1 MTINKYQKRENFLLL
16 SPVLSLLFF
25 LTSCQK
31 QPIITFG
38 QTYNGDNGSA
48 NIVVV
53 DSAKVAMSTVR
64 VDSTATAGTG
74 YLQVGQYKDD
84 YFGTITSRAFM
95 QVAPPSLPKITAF
108 DGYDSLYMI
117 LLFKKG
123 SPFYGDSTSS
133 LTINVNQVNELYELN
148 DELQQRAFYSNWSF
162 GIDPTPL
169 GTTSVKMYPSIPYST
184 QSFGDTVKVKLNTAL
199 GAQLFNMIYNNS
211 DTITK
216 TANWLA
222 WFHGLCISATPT
234 SGPGAI
240 YGFKDSAIMR
250 IYYHEVGT
258 TTSIKNIDFG
268 IVNKSFQ
275 FNNITT
281 DRKTSPLANL
291 IAPDSNLRVQV
302 PPATPSD
309 TLGHAGYVQSATG
322 LNVKL
327 TFPTLNGIAH
337 RPDYLS
343 VVRAI
348 LTVHPAGPSFS
359 TTWTLPPQ
367 LSIAN
372 TDLYNQI
379 GTPVP
384 SSTTGAAQSGNL
396 VVNYA
401 IPQNTEYSY
410 DVTNFIKTQIVNVG
424 VGAADRG
431 LMLSVPSPNNV
442 NSFARAVLADG
453 TAPTTQKVT
462 LSVYYLSLYPHN

>member
-1 MTINKYQKRENFLLL
+1 MTINKYQKREKFLLL
-16 SPVLSLLFF
+16 SPVLFIFF

-31 QPIITFG
+31 QPIVTFG

-53 DSAKVAMSTVR
+53 DTTSVFMSTVR

-84 YFGTITSRAFM
+84 YFGTVTSRAFM

-123 SPFYGDSTSS
+123 SPFYGDSTTN
-133 LTINVNQVNELYELN
+133 LTINVNQVNELYELS
-148 DELQQRAFYSNWSF
+148 DALQQRTFYSNWSF
-162 GIDPTPL
+162 GINPTAL
-169 GTTSVKMYPSIPYST
+169 GTSSVKMYPSIPYSS
-184 QSFGDTVKVKLNTAL
+184 QSFGDTVKVRLNDTL

-216 TANWLA
+216 TQNWLN
-222 WFHGLCISATPT
+222 WFHGLCISATPS
-234 SGPGAI
+234 SGQGAI

-258 TTSIKNIDFG
+258 TTSIRNIDFG
-268 IVNKSFQ
+268 ITNKSFQ

-281 DRKTSPLANL
+281 DRTA
-291 IAPDSNLRVQV
+291 APTGGIVGLPPGTAAQT
-302 PPATPSD
+302 PPATIS
-309 TLGHAGYVQSATG
+309 TAVGGAGYLQSATG

-327 TFPTLNGIAH
+327 TFPYLNGIAH

-348 LTVHPAGPSFS
+348 LTVRPSGPTFS

-367 LSIAN
+367 VSIN
-372 TDLYNQI
+372 YSDLHNLI
-379 GTPVP
+379 GSPVP
-384 SSTTGAAQSGNL
+384 SSTTGAAQTGNL

-410 DVTNFIKTQIVNVG
+410 DVTNFVKAQIVNVS
-424 VGAADRG
+424 VGASDVG
-431 LMLSVPSPNNV
+431 LMMNAPSPNNV

-453 TAPTTQKVT
+453 YAPSTQKVT
-462 LSVYYLSLYPHN
+462 LTVYYLSLYPHN